1 MAKAT
6 AARTSRKAGGQARR
20 AAQSDWADRLG
31 RLGLLAKGVLYGVVA
46 LIAIEV
52 ARGEERKTQDEEGA
66 ITALAD
72 QPFGELLLIL
82 LAIGLAGYTL
92 WRLRIA
98 ILGPP
103 GESGTGALLERGGS
117 VALAIAYG
125 SLFVYTVRFLT
136 TDSGGGTTEPDTVT
150 KRLLD
155 EPYGVALVVA
165 IGAVLLGVA
174 AYEAHKAI
182 THRFLEELETGRM
195 SASERR
201 VATALG
207 VAGHLALTV
216 ISALV
221 GVFLIKAALEHEPRE
236 ALGLDGALQQLVTE
250 SLGPALL
257 WVVAAGLMTYAAYC
271 LVEARY
277 RRL

>member
-1 MAKAT
+1 MAK
-6 AARTSRKAGGQARR
+6 
-20 AAQSDWADRLG
+20 
-31 RLGLLAKGVLYGVVA
+31 GLLYAVVA

-52 ARGEERKTQDEEGA
+52 ARGEKQKTQDEEGA
-66 ITALAD
+66 ITAVAE
-72 QPFGELLLIL
+72 QPFGELLLVL

-103 GESGTGALLERGGS
+103 GESGADELLERAGS
-117 VALAIAYG
+117 IALAVAYG
-125 SLFVYTVRFLT
+125 TLFVYTVRFLT

-150 KRLLD
+150 KKLLD
-155 EPYGVALVVA
+155 EPYGVALVIA
-165 IGAVLLGVA
+165 IGCVLLGVA
-174 AYEAHKAI
+174 VYEGHKAI
-182 THRFLEELETGRM
+182 THGFLDKLETGRM

-207 VAGHLALTV
+207 TAGHLALTV

-257 WVVAAGLMTYAAYC
+257 WAVAAGLLTYAAYC
-271 LVEARY
+271 LIEARY
-277 RRL
+277 RKL